1 MPITLPE
8 NPTDGQTYTE
18 GDLSFTYN
26 ASKTRWVSSSLA
38 PYDARSIPE
47 ATRIALEIEVD
58 PLASDPPTYVR
69 PVDWLTLPTVS
80 PTEQKVVM
88 LVAVYP
94 SSNVFTFSIDGAN
107 FTIDWG
113 DGTTET
119 QADGTTNASLGLDF
133 VHEYDFNTIDP
144 ATETASGYRQ
154 AIITITADV
163 GQDITGFYLATR
175 NDASPIGNTANY
187 NMSYLDIVLSLPNAT
202 EVYFNSRQRLSGSNK
217 AADLQQVNVLSSA
230 VTSMSYMFRE
240 LTNLQKISFV
250 SSAQIT
256 SMINT
261 FEDCESLIEFGTFD
275 VDTSTC
281 TNFSSVFHGCAV
293 LAFTPDMDTSAGTS
307 CSEFFNGCNA
317 LREVNPTYD
326 FSSAVS
332 VTNLF
337 YNCYSLIEMPAIN
350 LSSASSLNSVFRN
363 CRNLVRI
370 HSNTVWP
377 DFQANGVT
385 NLYALFSDCHKLAE
399 LPSFNTS
406 GVTSMRSFAER
417 CYNLKEIPSY
427 DTSSVQSLGY
437 AFYFCTSLKEV
448 SLDFSNVTEMFSIF
462 RSCSNLEKVNILGQT
477 TNCTEFGS
485 AFYACSSLR
494 VAPDFDYSSA
504 LNMSFMYSNCQSL
517 IEVPVI
523 NAPHAADLAY
533 MFQTCSG
540 LREITLNATSTN
552 KDSDAFRGFVT
563 SCRSLKQLNGTLDCT
578 GVEQFQYMFYQCSA
592 LEKIPFLDFSN
603 ATNLQQIFESAQSIT
618 SVDFT
623 PPTGSCSYFKMFD
636 DSESLKS
643 FPDMNLANATSLSDM
658 FSDTESLFDVSGL
671 TNIAK
676 TISFFNSNL
685 GRQDIVNM
693 FNNLSTVVSETVN
706 VAGCRGVSELSA
718 TDIEIATNKGW
729 TVTT

>member
-1 MPITLPE
+1 MPITLPA
-8 NPTDGQTYTE
+8 NPTDGQIYNE

-107 FTIDWG
+107 FNIDWG

-144 ATETASGYRQ
+144 STETASGYRQ

-163 GQDITGFYLATR
+163 GQDVTGFYLATL
-175 NDASPIGNTANY
+175 NTASPIGNTPNY

-202 EVYFNSRQRLSGSNK
+202 ELYFNSKQILSGSNK

-230 VTSMSYMFRE
+230 VTSMNNMFRG

-256 SMINT
+256 SMNAA
-261 FEDCESLIEFGTFD
+261 FEKCESLIEFGTFD

-281 TNFSSVFHGCAV
+281 TNFTSTFYDCEL
-293 LAFTPDMDTSAGTS
+293 LAFTPDMDTSSGQY
-307 CSEFFNGCNA
+307 CSSFFTGCRS
-317 LREVNPTYD
+317 LREVNSAYD
-326 FSSAVS
+326 FSSAIG
-332 VTNLF
+332 VTNMF
-337 YNCYSLIEMPAIN
+337 FNCSSLIEIPAIN
-350 LSSASSLNSVFRN
+350 LSSASSLNSVFQN

-377 DFQANGVT
+377 DFQT
-385 NLYALFSDCHKLAE
+385 NNITNISYLFSGCYKIAE

-406 GVTSMRSFAER
+406 GVTTMEYFAYA
-417 CYNLKEIPSY
+417 CYNLKEIPNY
-427 DTSSVQSLGY
+427 DTSSVQFFNY

-448 SLDFSNVTEMFSIF
+448 SLNFSSATSLFSAF
-462 RSCSNLEKVNILGQT
+462 RNCLNLQKVNILGQT
-477 TNCTEFGS
+477 TNCTSFGS
-485 AFYACSSLR
+485 TFNSCQTLR

-504 LNMSFMYSNCQSL
+504 LDMNFMYNNCNVL
-517 IEVPVI
+517 VEVPPI
-523 NAPHAADLAY
+523 NAPNVVDFAF
-533 MFQTCSG
+533 MFQTCSS

-552 KDSDAFRGFVT
+552 KDSDAFRGFVAA
-563 SCRSLKQLNGTLDCT
+563 CNSLKELKGTLDCT
-578 GVEQFQYMFYQCSA
+578 GVENFERMFYQCSS
-592 LEKIPFLDFSN
+592 LEKIPFLDFSD
-603 ATNLQQIFESAQSIT
+603 ATNLQQVFDGAQSIT

-623 PPTGSCSYFKMFD
+623 PPTGACNYLSMFNN
-636 DSESLKS
+636 SESLKS
-643 FPDMNLANATSLSDM
+643 FPDMDLANATSLSSM
-658 FSDTESLFDVSGL
+658 FRETESLFDVSGL
-671 TNIAK
+671 TNISK

-693 FNNLSTVVSETVN
+693 FNNLTTVTSETVDIT
-706 VAGCRGVSELSA
+706 GCRGVSELSA